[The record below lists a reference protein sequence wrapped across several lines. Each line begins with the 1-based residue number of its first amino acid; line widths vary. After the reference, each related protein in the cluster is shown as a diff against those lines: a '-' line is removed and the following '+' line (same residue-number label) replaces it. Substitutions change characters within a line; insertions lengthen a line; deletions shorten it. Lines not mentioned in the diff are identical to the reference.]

1 MSEEWNT
8 RQSLLIRAKDPTD
21 EEAWAEFVKYYERFI
36 YHLLHRMNIKA
47 DDFED
52 MVQVVLVKLWKNLQ
66 SYEKQQAK
74 FRTWLARV
82 VRNAVY
88 DYYQA
93 EKRRGYV
100 IAGYVPVEEFSHA
113 SEGSDLEQ
121 MIQREWELYMT
132 NFALER
138 LRGIFSEAAVQVF
151 ELSLEGKPVKEISGQ
166 LKINV
171 DSVYTLKNR
180 VKARFIKEVN
190 AIMRE
195 VEF

>member
-21 EEAWAEFVKYYERFI
+21 EEAWADFVKYYERFI
-36 YHLLHRMNIKA
+36 YHLLHRMNIHAA
-47 DDFED
+47 DFDD
-52 MVQVVLVKLWKNLQ
+52 MVQVILVKLWKNLQ
-66 SYEKQQAK
+66 KYEKHEAK
-74 FRTWLARV
+74 FRTWLALV

-88 DYYQA
+88 DYYKA
-93 EKRRGYV
+93 EQRRGKV
-100 IAGYVPVEEFSHA
+100 IASDVELDESVQP
-113 SEGSDLEQ
+113 SEGSDLET
-121 MIQREWELYMT
+121 IIEKEWELYMT

-138 LRGIFSEAAVQVF
+138 MRGIFSATAVQVF
-151 ELSLEGKPVKEISGQ
+151 ELSLTGKAAKEIAGQ
-166 LKINV
+166 LKITV

-180 VKARFIKEVN
+180 VKARFIKEIG